1 MSIFIYVEAVN
12 LTVRFDGCK
21 YEASVNGGVKY
32 SAPLLSQLI
41 EMVPANP
48 ICDYW
53 LHDFEYSV

>member
-1 MSIFIYVEAVN
+1 MSIFIYVEAIN
-12 LTVRFDGCK
+12 LTVKFNGK
-21 YEASVNGGVKY
+21 EYEASVGGVKY

-41 EMVPANP
+41 AMVPSNA